1 MNNIA
6 TAVPGITMPHS
17 KLSPQPL
24 IPIVLMLTFLIM
36 LTQTSRAQLI
46 WDGDASKGT
55 GVFKLIGS
63 NCGSPGSVTVV
74 NDAERGQVFRY
85 HKPSSSDRCE
95 NHGIT
100 VGGSGYVFKK
110 NTTYHIGWFTK
121 LSNTVNNNAIFQWKV
136 YPSPGP
142 DGLNWP
148 IAIKMI
154 NGRLTMIN
162 RKADGEVYTVW
173 SAPFTANRWYHIA
186 LTLRL
191 SDVRDGGYVELYFN
205 GVKQNLSNGT
215 QRWACQLFDVDHVC
229 PKWGVYGASGSNVI
243 NYIDNL
249 KIGSSYNDVKMPA
262 GSASMLAE
270 TQGDPASHDN
280 TNLALDPDNT
290 IILSAT
296 GSDVKLETHPNPTQ
310 GPATLTFQ
318 LQEEGRVKILLYNT
332 VEQKPVT
339 LMDEDLAAGTHR
351 LPLDASQLHNGLYI
365 IHLLHHEKVTIYKL
379 LKE

>member
-1 MNNIA
+1 MNNIN
-6 TAVPGITMPHS
+6 TAAPVITIPHS
-17 KLSPQPL
+17 KLSPQYIIP
-24 IPIVLMLTFLIM
+24 PIVLLIFL
-36 LTQTSRAQLI
+36 LTQTSYAQLI

-55 GVFKLIGS
+55 GVFKQIGS
-63 NCGSPGSVTVV
+63 NCGSPGSLTIV
-74 NDAERGQVFRY
+74 NDAQRGQVFRY
-85 HKPSSSDRCE
+85 NKPSSSDRCE

-173 SAPFTANRWYHIA
+173 SAPFVANRWYHIA

-229 PKWGVYGASGSNVI
+229 PKWGVYGASGSTVI

-249 KIGSSYNDVKMPA
+249 KIGFSYNDVKMPA
-262 GSASMLAE
+262 TTASTLAE
-270 TQGDPASHDN
+270 NSTYSEQHDN
-280 TNLALDPDNT
+280 TTLALDPDNT
-290 IILSAT
+290 TVLSTA
-296 GSDVKLETHPNPTQ
+296 GSDIKLETNPNPTQ
-310 GPATLTFQ
+310 GPSTLTFQ

-332 VEQKPVT
+332 VQHKSST
-339 LMDEDLAAGTHR
+339 LMDEDLSAGNHR
-351 LPLDASQLHNGLYI
+351 LPLDASHLPNGLYI
-365 IHLLHHEKVTIYKL
+365 IHVLHHEKIITYKL
-379 LKE
+379 LKQ

>member
-1 MNNIA
+1 MKTTT
-6 TAVPGITMPHS
+6 TAVPVVTTPPG
-17 KLSPQPL
+17 KLSPQHL
-24 IPIVLMLTFLIM
+24 VPIVLVLMLLMFSH
-36 LTQTSRAQLI
+36 TSHAQLI

-85 HKPSSSDRCE
+85 NKPSSSDRCE

-162 RKADGEVYTVW
+162 RKATGEVYTVW
-173 SAPFTANRWYHIA
+173 STPFSANRWYHIA

-205 GVKQNLSNGT
+205 GTKQTLSNGT

-229 PKWGVYGASGSNVI
+229 PKWGVYGASGSTVI

-249 KIGSSYNDVKMPA
+249 KIGFSYNDVRMPA
-262 GSASMLAE
+262 TSAITLAENSASSEPQDHTTA
-270 TQGDPASHDN
+270 
-280 TNLALDPDNT
+280 ALDPDNT
-290 IILSAT
+290 LVLAAT
-296 GSDVKLETHPNPTQ
+296 ESDLKVETHPNPTK
-310 GPATLTFQ
+310 GPTTLTFA
-318 LQEEGRVKILLYNT
+318 LQEEGPVKIVLYNT
-332 VEQKPVT
+332 VQHT
-339 LMDEDLAAGTHR
+339 SSILMDEDLVAGTHR
-351 LPLDASQLHNGLYI
+351 LPLDASHLPNGLYI
-365 IHLLHHEKVTIYKL
+365 IHVLHHEKITSYKL
-379 LKE
+379 LKQ

>member
-1 MNNIA
+1 MNTTNIA
-6 TAVPGITMPHS
+6 APVVTTPHS
-17 KLSPQPL
+17 KLSPQHL
-24 IPIVLMLTFLIM
+24 VPIALMLTLLM
-36 LTQTSRAQLI
+36 LAQTSHAQLI

-74 NDAERGQVFRY
+74 NDAVRGQVFRY
-85 HKPSSSDRCE
+85 NKPSSSDRCE

-100 VGGSGYVFKK
+100 VGGSGYVFQR
-110 NTTYHIGWFTK
+110 NTSYHIGWFTK

-173 SAPFTANRWYHIA
+173 SAAFAANRWYHIA

-205 GVKQNLSNGT
+205 GVKQTLSNGT

-229 PKWGVYGASGSNVI
+229 PKWGVYGASGSTVV

-249 KIGSSYNDVKMPA
+249 KIGFSYNDVRMPA
-262 GSASMLAE
+262 TSAITLDENPAE
-270 TQGDPASHDN
+270 SQRHDN
-280 TNLALDPDNT
+280 TTLALDPDNT
-290 IILSAT
+290 TVVSAAE
-296 GSDVKLETHPNPTQ
+296 SDLKVETHPNPTQ
-310 GPATLTFQ
+310 GPATLTFE
-318 LQEEGRVKILLYNT
+318 LQEAGHIKIILYNT
-332 VEQKPVT
+332 VEHRSAM
-339 LMDEDLAAGTHR
+339 LMDEDLPAGTHR
-351 LPLDASQLHNGLYI
+351 LPLDASHLPNGLYI
-365 IHLLHHEKVTIYKL
+365 IHVLHHEKITTYKL
-379 LKE
+379 LKQ

>member
-1 MNNIA
+1 MNTTT
-6 TAVPGITMPHS
+6 TAAPVVTKPHS
-17 KLSPQPL
+17 KLSPQHL
-24 IPIVLMLTFLIM
+24 IPVALMLLLLM
-36 LTQTSRAQLI
+36 LSQTSHAQLI

-55 GVFKLIGS
+55 GVFKLVGS
-63 NCGSPGSVTVV
+63 NCGSPGSLTVV

-85 HKPSSSDRCE
+85 NKPSSSDRCE

-100 VGGSGYVFKK
+100 VGGSGYVFKR

-173 SAPFTANRWYHIA
+173 STPFSANRWYHIA

-205 GVKQNLSNGT
+205 GTKQTLSNGT

-229 PKWGVYGASGSNVI
+229 PKWGVYGASGSTVI

-249 KIGSSYNDVKMPA
+249 KIGFSYNDVRMPA
-262 GSASMLAE
+262 TSAITLDENPTGSE
-270 TQGDPASHDN
+270 PQDN
-280 TNLALDPDNT
+280 TTLALDPDNT
-290 IILSAT
+290 VVLAAAE
-296 GSDVKLETHPNPTQ
+296 SDLKLETHPNPTK
-310 GPATLTFQ
+310 GPVTLTFT
-318 LQEEGRVKILLYNT
+318 LQEEGHVKIVLYNT
-332 VEQKPVT
+332 VQHKSSMLV
-339 LMDEDLAAGTHR
+339 DEDLSAGIHR
-351 LPLDASQLHNGLYI
+351 LPLDASHLPNGLYI
-365 IHLLHHEKVTIYKL
+365 IHVLHQEKINTYKL
-379 LKE
+379 LKQ